1 MENLNSFKGVE
12 LIKKANIYLD
22 GNVTSRTFIDVDGSK
37 KSLGIM
43 MVGEYV
49 FGTVEAEKMEIIEG
63 EVEVRLKGEDGFK
76 TYKSGSSFDVAANSS
91 FEIKVKKITDYCCS
105 YIN

>member
-12 LIKKANIYLD
+12 LIKKANIYFD

-76 TYKSGSSFDVAANSS
+76 TYKSGSYFDVVANSS